1 MKKFLFVISLVLFG
15 LTACEGPMGPSGPPG
30 RPGQD
35 MIVDNFVV
43 EVRNSNWEHTWVH
56 LGGGIYE
63 TFIPI
68 PELTASIFNN
78 GGVVMV
84 FREWWYQGTRF
95 ATPLPISIP
104 RIAICEDEFGNEFTC
119 TYTEHYNFEFSAGR
133 LWIYFE
139 VSDFIDGG
147 SPGTQFFRVII
158 VR

>member
-43 EVRNSNWEHTWVH
+43 EVRNSNWEHTWTH
-56 LGGGIYE
+56 LGGGTYR

-68 PELTASIFNN
+68 PELTANIFNN

-84 FREWWYQGTRF
+84 FREWLEDGF
-95 ATPLPISIP
+95 ELVTPLPISIP
-104 RIAICEDEFGNEFTC
+104 KTDGTF
-119 TYTEHYNFEFSAGR
+119 YWTEHYRFDFTVGR
-133 LWIYFE
+133 LWIDFI
-139 VSDFIDGG
+139 VSDFLDFGA
-147 SPGTQFFRVII
+147 PGTRFFRVII